1 MAPDCEEDHQEVWN
15 DDIVDWYRQLHLP
28 EVVRLTDTVTF
39 RPLLLT
45 AELIWAPLAP
55 GLWVLKLVLVI
66 MPANFTIHLGRTVV
80 LQNQRSGFAEG
91 LLRITQA
98 CTNYSHQFSH

>member
-1 MAPDCEEDHQEVWN
+1 VPKLVDRSSRPA
-15 DDIVDWYRQLHLP
+15 IVRVKQKCRYIYNCLISHAF
-28 EVVRLTDTVTF
+28 VTF

-55 GLWVLKLVLVI
+55 GLWVLKLVLVF
-66 MPANFTIHLGRTVV
+66 MPANFIIHLGRTVV